1 MAQPTNTFDSYDA
14 VGIREDLA
22 DVIYNI
28 SPTETPFMTNA
39 AKGTAT
45 NTLHEWQTDGL
56 RAASNNHQ
64 IEGDDYAGVAIIPT
78 DRLNNRTQISA
89 EAITISGTDRSVDN
103 AGRGDE
109 LAYQLAK
116 VGKSLKR
123 DMEVGM
129 VGVEQA
135 KATGSSSA
143 ARKSASV
150 GTWYGGKIAGTGS
163 GGTNAANFS
172 TNGSPTASPA
182 GTGATAIA
190 GGTARTYAE
199 GLLKTGLQKSYE
211 LGGNPD
217 TVLMS
222 PGNKVL
228 ASAFTGVATKYKN
241 ADDMTTI
248 GAVDVYVSDFGEV
261 SFVPDR
267 HAMDSRVDILQMDTW
282 EVGFLR
288 PFETQELSKTGD
300 NDKRL
305 LLAEWTLVCRSPN
318 ANYGIFNLNT

>member
-1 MAQPTNTFDSYDA
+1 MAQPSGTFDTYDA
-14 VGIREDLA
+14 VGIREDLQ

-45 NTLHEWQTDGL
+45 STLHEWQTDGL
-56 RAASNNHQ
+56 RAAANNHQ
-64 IEGDDYAGVAIIPT
+64 IEGDDYAGTTQIPT

-89 EAITISGTDRSVDN
+89 EAVIISGTDRSVDN

-109 LAYQLAK
+109 LAYALAK
-116 VGKSLKR
+116 IGKSLKR
-123 DMEVGM
+123 DMEKGM

-150 GTWYGGKIAGTGS
+150 GTWYGGNITGTGGATAANNFSKNGSPSATPTGNGATAIS
-163 GGTNAANFS
+163 GGTNRAYTEA
-172 TNGSPTASPA
+172 
-182 GTGATAIA
+182 
-190 GGTARTYAE
+190 
-199 GLLKTGLQKSYE
+199 LLKTGLQKSYE

-217 TVLMS
+217 TILMS

-228 ASAFTGVATKYKN
+228 ASAFNGVATQYKN
-241 ADDMTTI
+241 ADDMTVI

-261 SFVPDR
+261 SFIPDR
-267 HAMDSRVDILQMDTW
+267 HSLDTRVDILQMDTW
-282 EVGFLR
+282 EVAFLR
-288 PFETQELSKTGD
+288 PFETTELAKTGD
-300 NDKRL
+300 SDKRL

>member
-1 MAQPTNTFDSYDA
+1 MAQPSNTFDTYDA

-39 AKGTAT
+39 AKGQAT

-56 RAASNNHQ
+56 RAAANNFQ
-64 IEGDDYAGVAIIPT
+64 IEGDDYGGTAIIPT

-89 EAITISGTDRSVDN
+89 EAIIISGTDRSVDN

-135 KATGSSSA
+135 KVTGSSSA

-150 GTWYGGKIAGTGS
+150 GTWYGGQIAGTGS
-163 GGTNAANFS
+163 GGTNALNFS
-172 TNGSPTASPA
+172 TNGSPSASPA
-182 GTGATAIA
+182 GTGATAIN
-190 GGTARTYAE
+190 GGSGRTYTEA
-199 GLLKTGLQKSYE
+199 LLKAGLQKSYE

-222 PGNKVL
+222 PGNKVI
-228 ASAFTGVATKYKN
+228 ASGFSGVATQYKN
-241 ADDMTTI
+241 ADDMTVI

-261 SFVPDR
+261 SFIPDR
-267 HAMDSRVDILQMDTW
+267 HSMDSRVDILQMDTW
-282 EVGFLR
+282 EV
-288 PFETQELSKTGD
+288 
-300 NDKRL
+300 
-305 LLAEWTLVCRSPN
+305 C
-318 ANYGIFNLNT
+318 Y